1 MSDEMT
7 TPAPETEEV
16 EEQVSEQETE
26 QEDAPSIDP
35 ELLEKVKN
43 IDPEVLK
50 NIENLDEFYKRV
62 NRKSMEAAELQKQA
76 EAILATAQARK
87 GADADD
93 DDVEL
98 DEKAQRILNK
108 VIDKRLRD
116 ELSPFISNI
125 VEERKDTE
133 SRIWE
138 DFTSKH
144 KDVDADKIAE
154 KFYEL
159 GFDKTATTPA
169 KYEAALQK
177 AYKVAHAETVDI
189 DAIVA
194 QRVAEQ
200 ISSIKKEGGEVV
212 SVKEKKSGIE
222 PAPKGATDIVNDG
235 DLSWVDKLRILT
247 SS

>member
-1 MSDEMT
+1 MSDET
-7 TPAPETEEV
+7 TTQAPETEV
-16 EEQVSEQETE
+16 AEEQVSENETV
-26 QEDAPSIDP
+26 QEDAEGIDP

-76 EAILATAQARK
+76 EAILATAQAK
-87 GADADD
+87 TGADDD

-98 DEKAQRILNK
+98 DENAQRILNK
-108 VIDKRLRD
+108 VIEKKLRD
-116 ELSPFISNI
+116 ELSPFIDTI

-133 SRIWE
+133 ARIWE
-138 DFTSKH
+138 DFSSKH
-144 KDVDADKIAE
+144 TDVDADKIVE

-177 AYKVAHAETVDI
+177 AYKVAQAETVDI

-194 QRVAEQ
+194 QKVAEQ
-200 ISSIKKEGGEVV
+200 LSSIKDGGGEVV

-222 PAPKGATDIVNDG
+222 PAPKGATDIVNDAE
-235 DLSWVDKLRILT
+235 LSWVDKLKILT